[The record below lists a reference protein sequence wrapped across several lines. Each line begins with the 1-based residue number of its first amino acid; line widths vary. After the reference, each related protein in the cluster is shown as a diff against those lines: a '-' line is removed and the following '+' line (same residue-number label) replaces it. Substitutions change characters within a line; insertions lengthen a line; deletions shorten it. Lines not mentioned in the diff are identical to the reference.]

1 MDDYVANRNLTAKE
15 IKKILDEYL
24 RETAPD
30 ASKSEQEKIIARLFD
45 IKRPEA
51 QTLLAGIQLPSQN
64 VIEKIMMEFELNE

>member
-1 MDDYVANRNLTAKE
+1 VANRKLTAKE

-24 RETAPD
+24 RDTAPD

-51 QTLLAGIQLPSQN
+51 QTLLAGIQLPAQHLM
-64 VIEKIMMEFELNE
+64 EKIAIEFEINEQ